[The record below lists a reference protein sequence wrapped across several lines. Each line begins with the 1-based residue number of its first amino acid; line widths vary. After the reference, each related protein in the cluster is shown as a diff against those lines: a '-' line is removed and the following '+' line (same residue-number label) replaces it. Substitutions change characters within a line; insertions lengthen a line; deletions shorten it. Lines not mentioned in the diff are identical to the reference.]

1 MFNIAVVYGG
11 YSSEYEVSVKSGK
24 FIYENLKD
32 NSDWNVYEVCIS
44 NDKNFVKYNK
54 NVYELDYKSFS
65 FSVNGTVI
73 KPNAVFNII
82 HGDPGENG
90 DLAEIL
96 ERNQIPQTACDVY
109 VSKLTSN
116 KKKYIDFVSSLG
128 VPSSKQVLITRNE
141 IDNISSLSSSIKFP
155 CIVKPNNG
163 GSSIG
168 VSKVYKANEL
178 DEKVQIKLKDIRGMK
193 ANEGVDSL
201 EMNMNM
207 VISTRNKKDTLFYL
221 NKIFAFPK
229 IGLPEFIVK
238 FATNLL
244 TDEYDAK
251 VTLSDINGPDKLNF
265 TFPFEVN
272 SFEPNKIKNKNLS
285 IEGYYFSSLEDKTT
299 ILAPHSK
306 LENGTY
312 ALFYGMDGF
321 KVKKNK
327 IYPGIA
333 IRIEDEAGKEMF
345 SFENALKT
353 NKENGLELPLE
364 SNNISAY
371 FELTDGQVNQKCT
384 VFFTL
389 YDFYSKGRITIKQE
403 FN

>member
-128 VPSSKQVLITRNE
+128 VPSSKQVLITRND
-141 IDNISSLSSSIKFP
+141 IDNISSLSSSIIFP

-168 VSKVYKANEL
+168 VSKVYKVNEL
-178 DEKVQIKLKDIRGMK
+178 NEKVQIAFKEDDEVLIESFLDGQEVSVGVIQNK
-193 ANEGVDSL
+193 NERIIL
-201 EMNMNM
+201 PITEI
-207 VISTRNKKDTLFYL
+207 ISDNELFDYSAKYLGESQEITPGNVSEKSKNLIHEYL
-221 NKIFAFPK
+221 NNIYDKINLNG
-229 IGLPEFIVK
+229 ITRSEFIIVNDIPYILE
-238 FATNLL
+238 TN
-244 TDEYDAK
+244 TIPGFTKQSIIPQQIEAQ
-251 VTLSDINGPDKLNF
+251 KLN
-265 TFPFEVN
+265 VRDVIN
-272 SFEPNKIKNKNLS
+272 DLVRS
-285 IEGYYFSSLEDKTT
+285 IL
-299 ILAPHSK
+299 
-306 LENGTY
+306 
-312 ALFYGMDGF
+312 
-321 KVKKNK
+321 
-327 IYPGIA
+327 
-333 IRIEDEAGKEMF
+333 
-345 SFENALKT
+345 
-353 NKENGLELPLE
+353 
-364 SNNISAY
+364 
-371 FELTDGQVNQKCT
+371 
-384 VFFTL
+384 
-389 YDFYSKGRITIKQE
+389 
-403 FN
+403 